1 MANVELTPTSLCGA
15 NDGDG
20 CGGVFPR
27 KVEDGLCARC
37 AMLSTLT
44 EGTEEWSKYQA
55 YKQCRSCGKTWK
67 YMTGQTCGSC
77 TLSGGRP
84 LTGPPPANPP
94 QADKAQLAAD
104 AANLARGHALSARL
118 TKSGAPAFAPGGPL
132 AGGKTSGSTTLP
144 STQVMYPLESTYAP
158 THTRKN
164 KPSSTE
170 ILIERANCV
179 RSEENSQVTISW
191 PDDPLRTEFAT
202 ISHGL
207 FAMGRTK
214 RVYELRI
221 QDDEQPYVA
230 KRFFKVRTG
239 ENNLITAEE
248 NEDFLECELIRLQVL
263 DWFIRSFLK
272 HAGPDGVNVEHHK
285 CTSSHFYDF
294 KFLANLSYLL
304 TLDITV
310 SEAFLIHEIGDPSDP
325 SGLPSED
332 PNTSVWLVEPK
343 RTRSVRKF
351 CGTLGHPE
359 RNDKVGKTIA
369 ALCHWIY
376 VSTRKTE
383 VYADIQGSFMTIDGQ
398 ETLILFDPMAHTVD
412 QDSGVGDHGEEG
424 IQRFLSEHQCN
435 YICQGLGL
443 VPIADMN
450 DLSKNVQTDTDAS
463 NEDSD

>member
-1 MANVELTPTSLCGA
+1 
-15 NDGDG
+15 
-20 CGGVFPR
+20 
-27 KVEDGLCARC
+27 
-37 AMLSTLT
+37 
-44 EGTEEWSKYQA
+44 
-55 YKQCRSCGKTWK
+55 
-67 YMTGQTCGSC
+67 
-77 TLSGGRP
+77 
-84 LTGPPPANPP
+84 
-94 QADKAQLAAD
+94 
-104 AANLARGHALSARL
+104 
-118 TKSGAPAFAPGGPL
+118 
-132 AGGKTSGSTTLP
+132 
-144 STQVMYPLESTYAP
+144 
-158 THTRKN
+158 
-164 KPSSTE
+164 
-170 ILIERANCV
+170 
-179 RSEENSQVTISW
+179 
-191 PDDPLRTEFAT
+191 
-202 ISHGL
+202 
-207 FAMGRTK
+207 MGRTK

-239 ENNLITAEE
+239 ENNLITAEK

-263 DWFIRSFLK
+263 DWFVRSFLK

-285 CTSSHFYDF
+285 Y
-294 KFLANLSYLL
+294 
-304 TLDITV
+304 ITV
-310 SEAFLIHEIGDPSDP
+310 SEAFLIREIGDPSDP

-450 DLSKNVQTDTDAS
+450 DLSKNVQMDADAS